1 LNFFFASI
9 YMKKFSHPLLFLLM
23 LVGLVAG
30 CKKDDK
36 ALDDTITPVSN
47 YISPA
52 DNSFYRLD
60 PPSNAAVTFEWSQA
74 RAADGTLV
82 LYEVLFDK
90 DGGDFSKPVYS
101 TVSGTNGLDT
111 KLVLSHGDL
120 NKIANLAGIPSQSQG
135 KLKWMVNASKGL
147 NVVPAS
153 SARTMT
159 VERPAGFSVIPGN
172 LYLTG
177 SGTEGGATLSQAL
190 PFKRVSSG
198 VFELYTKL
206 STGNVS
212 IVDQT
217 TGTPTNYYISG
228 TKLLQGATTTNPTTT
243 EGVYR
248 MTLDFNNGAAVL
260 TEIQSV
266 GLWISA
272 QNKVTATLP
281 YVGKGLWEIDN
292 TPIEFFQFSWGRD
305 ERYKFIFTEKDAAG
319 KVTARQYGSTNTDN
333 VPPTATT
340 AAAYFY
346 LIPVADDQWNNTYKF
361 TGTADLKNVDIM
373 VMMQPAA
380 YTHQVKVR

>member
-1 LNFFFASI
+1 
-9 YMKKFSHPLLFLLM
+9 MKKFSHPLLLFVALL
-23 LVGLVAG
+23 GLLAG
-30 CKKDDK
+30 CKKDEK

-52 DNSFYRLD
+52 DNSFFRLD

-101 TVSGTNGLDT
+101 TVSGTNGLEN
-111 KLVLSHGDL
+111 KLTLSHGDL
-120 NKIANLAGIPSQSQG
+120 NRIANLAGIASQSQG
-135 KLKWMVNASKGL
+135 KMKWMVNASKGL
-147 NVVPAS
+147 NVMPAS
-153 SARTMT
+153 AARTFT

-190 PFKRVSSG
+190 PFKRVSAG

-206 STGNVS
+206 GPGNVKM
-212 IVDQT
+212 VDQT
-217 TGTPTNYYISG
+217 TGTPTEYYING
-228 TKLLQGATTTNPTTT
+228 TKLLQGANATSPATTPA
-243 EGVYR
+243 VYR
-248 MTLDFNNGAAVL
+248 VTLDFNNGSSVL

-266 GLWISA
+266 GLWVAA
-272 QNKVTATLP
+272 QNKVTVTLP

-292 TPIEFFQFSWGRD
+292 TPIEFFQFDWGRD
-305 ERYKFIFTEKDAAG
+305 ERYKFVFTEKNAAG
-319 KVTARQYGSTNTDN
+319 TVAARQYGSTNTDN
-333 VPPTATT
+333 QPPTANT
-340 AAAYFY
+340 AAAYFN
-346 LIPVADDQWNNTYKF
+346 IVPVGTDQWNNSYKF
-361 TGTADLKNVDIM
+361 PGTADRKNVDIL

>member
-1 LNFFFASI
+1 
-9 YMKKFSHPLLFLLM
+9 MKKLSHPLLLFVALL
-23 LVGLVAG
+23 GLLAG

-47 YISPA
+47 YISPS

-82 LYEVLFDK
+82 LYEVVFDK
-90 DGGDFSKPVYS
+90 DGGDFSKPVYT

-120 NKIANLAGIPSQSQG
+120 NKIANLAGIASQSQG

-147 NVVPAS
+147 NVLPAAT
-153 SARTMT
+153 ARTMT

-177 SGTEGGATLSQAL
+177 SGTEAGTTLGQAL

-206 STGNVS
+206 GPGDVKL
-212 IVDQT
+212 VDAT
-217 TGTPTNYYISG
+217 TGTPTEYYING
-228 TKLLQGATTTNPTTT
+228 TKLLQGSSATSPATTSA
-243 EGVYR
+243 VYR
-248 MTLDFNNGAAVL
+248 VTLDFNNGSSVL

-266 GLWISA
+266 GLWVAA
-272 QNKVTATLP
+272 QNKVTVTLP
-281 YVGKGLWEIDN
+281 YKGKGLWEIDN

-319 KVTARQYGSTNTDN
+319 TVTARQYGSTNTDN
-333 VPPTATT
+333 QPPTATT
-340 AAAYFY
+340 AAAYFN
-346 LIPVADDQWNNTYKF
+346 IVPVATDQWNNSYKF
-361 TGTADLKNVDIM
+361 IGTADRKSVDIL

-380 YTHQVKVR
+380 YTHQVNVR

>member
-1 LNFFFASI
+1 
-9 YMKKFSHPLLFLLM
+9 MKKFSHPLLLLLM
-23 LVGLVAG
+23 LVGLLAS

-52 DNSFYRLD
+52 DNTFYKLD
-60 PPSNAAVTFEWSQA
+60 PPSNAAVTFEWGQA

-82 LYEVLFDK
+82 LYEVVFDK
-90 DGGDFSKPVYS
+90 ADGDFSKPVYS

-120 NKIANLAGIPSQSQG
+120 NKIANLAGISSQSQG

-147 NVVPAS
+147 TVMPAAT
-153 SARTMT
+153 ARTMT

-177 SGTEGGATLSQAL
+177 SGTEGGATLAQAL
-190 PFKRVSSG
+190 PFKRVAAG

-206 STGNVS
+206 SPGEVK
-212 IVDQT
+212 IVDAT
-217 TGTPTNYYISG
+217 TGTPTAYYVDG
-228 TKLLQGATTTNPTTT
+228 TKLLQGATATNPTTT
-243 EGVYR
+243 TGVYR
-248 MTLDFNNGAAVL
+248 MTLDFNAGSAVL

-281 YVGKGLWEIDN
+281 YVGKGVWQIEN

-305 ERYKFIFTEKDAAG
+305 ERYKFIFTEKDMAG
-319 KVTARQYGSTNTDN
+319 TVTARQYGSPNVDN
-333 VPPTATT
+333 SAPTATT
-340 AAAYFY
+340 AAAYY
-346 LIPVADDQWNNTYKF
+346 TIVPVANDQWNNAFKF
-361 TGTADLKNVDIM
+361 IGTADRKNVDIL

>member
-1 LNFFFASI
+1 
-9 YMKKFSHPLLFLLM
+9 MKKYSHPLLLLLL
-23 LVGLVAG
+23 LVGLLTG

-36 ALDDTITPVSN
+36 ELNETITPVAN

-52 DNSFYRLD
+52 DNSLVKLD
-60 PPSNAAVTFEWSQA
+60 PPSNAAITFEWGQA
-74 RAADGTLV
+74 RAADGTVV

-90 DGGDFSKPVYS
+90 EGGDFTAPVYS

-120 NKIANLAGIPSQSQG
+120 NKIANLAGIPAQAQG
-135 KLKWMVNASKGL
+135 KLKWTVNASKGL
-147 NVVPAS
+147 NVMAATA
-153 SARTMT
+153 ARTIQ

-177 SGTEGGATLSQAL
+177 TGTEAGATLGQAM
-190 PFKRVSSG
+190 PFKRVSAG

-206 STGNVS
+206 SPGEVKM
-212 IVDQT
+212 VDQT
-217 TGTPTNYYISG
+217 TGTPTAYYVNG
-228 TKLLQGATTTNPTTT
+228 NKLLQGNNATSPATTPA
-243 EGVYR
+243 VYR
-248 MTLDFNNGAAVL
+248 VTLDFNNGSAIL

-272 QNKVTATLP
+272 QDKVTVTLP
-281 YVGKGLWEIDN
+281 YVGKGVWKVEN

-305 ERYKFIFTEKDAAG
+305 ERYKFIFSEKDMAG
-319 KVTARQYGSTNTDN
+319 KVTARQYGSINTDN

-340 AAAYFY
+340 AAAYY
-346 LIPVADDQWNNTYKF
+346 NIVPVADDQWNNTFKF
-361 TGTADLKNVDIM
+361 AAAADRKNVDIT

-380 YTHQVKVR
+380 YTHQVTVR

>member
-1 LNFFFASI
+1 
-9 YMKKFSHPLLFLLM
+9 MKKFSHPLLLLLM
-23 LVGLVAG
+23 LVGLLAG

-36 ALDDTITPVSN
+36 ALDDTISPVSN

-52 DNSFYRLD
+52 DNSFFRLD

-120 NKIANLAGIPSQSQG
+120 NKIANLAGIASQSQG

-153 SARTMT
+153 TARTLT

-190 PFKRVSSG
+190 PFKRVSAG

-206 STGNVS
+206 SPGDVK

-217 TGTPTNYYISG
+217 TGTPTAYYING

-243 EGVYR
+243 AGVYR
-248 MTLDFNNGAAVL
+248 MTLDFNNGSAVL

-305 ERYKFIFTEKDAAG
+305 ERYKFIFTEKDMAG
-319 KVTARQYGSTNTDN
+319 KVTPRQYGSTNTDN

-340 AAAYFY
+340 AAAYY
-346 LIPVADDQWNNTYKF
+346 NLVPVADDQWNNTYKF
-361 TGTADLKNVDIM
+361 IGTADLKNVDIL

-380 YTHQVKVR
+380 YTHQVKVH

>member
-1 LNFFFASI
+1 MKTSPI
-9 YMKKFSHPLLFLLM
+9 YLLLL
-23 LVGLVAG
+23 LVVGLLAG

-52 DNSFYRLD
+52 DNISIKLD

-101 TVSGTNGLDT
+101 TTSGTNGLDT

-120 NKIANLAGIPSQSQG
+120 NKIANLAGIASQSQG
-135 KLKWMVNASKGL
+135 KLKWTVNASKGL
-147 NVVPAS
+147 NVQPAS

-177 SGTEGGATLSQAL
+177 AGTEGGATLSQAL
-190 PFKRVSSG
+190 PFKRLSSG
-198 VFELYTKL
+198 IFEIYTKL
-206 STGNVS
+206 TTGSVKL
-212 IVDQT
+212 VDQI
-217 TGTPTNYYISG
+217 TGTPTEYYISG
-228 TKLLQGATTTNPTTT
+228 TKLLQGSNATNPTTT
-243 EGVYR
+243 AGVYR
-248 MTLDFNNGAAVL
+248 ITLDFNNGSAVV

-266 GLWISA
+266 GLWVSA
-272 QNKVTATLP
+272 QNKVTVTIP
-281 YVGKGLWEIDN
+281 YVAKGLWEIDN

-319 KVTARQYGSTNTDN
+319 KVTMRQYGSTNVDN
-333 VPPTATT
+333 VPPTSST
-340 AAAYFY
+340 AATYFNVV
-346 LIPVADDQWNNTYKF
+346 PVADDQWNNTYKF
-361 TGTADLKNVDIM
+361 PATADRKNVDIL

-380 YTHQVKVR
+380 YTHQVKVH

>member
-1 LNFFFASI
+1 
-9 YMKKFSHPLLFLLM
+9 MKKFSHPLLFLLM
-23 LVGLVAG
+23 LVGLLAG

-36 ALDDTITPVSN
+36 ALDDVITPVSN

-52 DNSFYRLD
+52 DNSFYKLD

-82 LYEVLFDK
+82 LYEVVFDK

-135 KLKWMVNASKGL
+135 KLKWRVNASKGL
-147 NVVPAS
+147 NVVPAAT
-153 SARTMT
+153 ARTLT

-172 LYLTG
+172 LYLSG

-190 PFKRVSSG
+190 PFKSLSAG

-206 STGNVS
+206 SPGDVK

-243 EGVYR
+243 TGVYR
-248 MTLDFNNGAAVL
+248 MTLDFNNGSAVL

-266 GLWISA
+266 GLWVAA
-272 QNKVTATLP
+272 QNKVTVTLP

-292 TPIEFFQFSWGRD
+292 TPIAFFQFSWGRD
-305 ERYKFIFTEKDAAG
+305 ERYDFIFTEKDMAG
-319 KVTARQYGSTNTDN
+319 TVAARQYGSTNSNN
-333 VPPTATT
+333 VPPTATV
-340 AAAYFY
+340 AAAYY
-346 LIPVADDQWNNTYKF
+346 YVVPVATDQWNNTFKF
-361 TGTADLKNVDIM
+361 IGTADGRPVDIIL
-373 VMMQPAA
+373 MMQPAA
-380 YTHQVKVR
+380 YTHKVVVH

>member
-1 LNFFFASI
+1 
-9 YMKKFSHPLLFLLM
+9 MKKFSHPLLLLLM
-23 LVGLVAG
+23 LVGLLAS
-30 CKKDDK
+30 CKKDEK

-47 YISPA
+47 YITPA
-52 DNSFYRLD
+52 DNSFYKLD
-60 PPSNAAVTFEWSQA
+60 PPSNASVTFEWSQA

-82 LYEVLFDK
+82 LYEVVFDK

-120 NKIANLAGIPSQSQG
+120 NKIANLAGIASQAQG

-147 NVVPAS
+147 NVVPATTS
-153 SARTMT
+153 RTMT

-172 LYLTG
+172 LYLSG

-190 PFKRVSSG
+190 PFKRLSAG

-206 STGNVS
+206 SPGDVK
-212 IVDQT
+212 IVDAT
-217 TGTPTNYYISG
+217 TGTPTNYYVSG

-243 EGVYR
+243 TGVYR
-248 MTLDFNNGAAVL
+248 MTLDFNNGSAVL

-266 GLWISA
+266 GLWVSA
-272 QNKVTATLP
+272 QNKVTVTLP
-281 YVGKGLWEIDN
+281 YKGKGLWEIDQ
-292 TPIEFFQFSWGRD
+292 TPIAFFQFSWGRD
-305 ERYKFIFTEKDAAG
+305 ERYNFIFTEKDMAG
-319 KVTARQYGSTNTDN
+319 TVTMRQYGSTVANN

-346 LIPVADDQWNNTYKF
+346 LVPVATNQWDNTFKF
-361 TGTADLKNVDIM
+361 IGTADGKNVDIL

-380 YTHQVKVR
+380 YTHQVRF

>member
-1 LNFFFASI
+1 
-9 YMKKFSHPLLFLLM
+9 MKKFSHPLLLLLM
-23 LVGLVAG
+23 LVGLLAS
-30 CKKDDK
+30 CKKDDN

-52 DNSFYRLD
+52 DNIFVKID

-90 DGGDFSKPVYS
+90 ADGDFSKPVYS

-111 KLVLSHGDL
+111 KLTLSHSDL
-120 NKIANLAGIPSQSQG
+120 NKIANLAGIGSQAQG

-147 NVVPAS
+147 NVMPAAT
-153 SARTMT
+153 ARTLT

-190 PFKRVSSG
+190 PFKRVSAG

-206 STGNVS
+206 SPGDVK

-217 TGTPTNYYISG
+217 TGTPTAYYIDG
-228 TKLLQGATTTNPTTT
+228 TKLLQGATATNPTTT
-243 EGVYR
+243 TGVYR
-248 MTLDFNNGAAVL
+248 MTLDFNAGAATL

-266 GLWISA
+266 GLWVAA
-272 QNKVTATLP
+272 QNKVTVTLP

-292 TPIEFFQFSWGRD
+292 TPIEFFQFTWGRD
-305 ERYKFIFTEKDAAG
+305 ERYKFVFTEKNMAG
-319 KVTARQYGSTNTDN
+319 TVTARQYGSPNTDN
-333 VPPTATT
+333 QPATATT
-340 AAAYFY
+340 AAAYFN
-346 LIPVADDQWNNTYKF
+346 LVPVADDQWNNSFKF
-361 TGTADLKNVDIM
+361 IGTADRKNVDIL

>member
-1 LNFFFASI
+1 
-9 YMKKFSHPLLFLLM
+9 MKKFSHPLLFILL
-23 LVGLVAG
+23 LVGLLAG

-52 DNSFYRLD
+52 DNTFYRLD

-82 LYEVLFDK
+82 LYEVVFDK
-90 DGGDFSKPVYS
+90 ESGDFSQPVYS

-120 NKIANLAGIPSQSQG
+120 NKIANLAGIASQSQG
-135 KLKWMVNASKGL
+135 KLKWRVNASKGL
-147 NVVPAS
+147 NVLPAS
-153 SARTMT
+153 TSRVMT

-172 LYLTG
+172 LYLSG

-190 PFKRVSSG
+190 PFRRLSTG

-206 STGNVS
+206 SSGDVK
-212 IVDQT
+212 IVDAT

-243 EGVYR
+243 TGVYR
-248 MTLDFNNGAAVL
+248 MTLDFNNGSAVL

-266 GLWISA
+266 GLWVAA
-272 QNKVTATLP
+272 QNKVTVTLP
-281 YVGKGLWEIDN
+281 YMGKGLWEIDN

-305 ERYKFIFTEKDAAG
+305 ERYKFVFTEKDMAG
-319 KVTARQYGSTNTDN
+319 TVKARQYGSTNTDN
-333 VPPTATT
+333 QPPTATT
-340 AAAYFY
+340 AAAYFN
-346 LIPVADDQWNNTYKF
+346 LVPVADDQWNNSFKF
-361 TGTADLKNVDIM
+361 IGAADHKNVDIL

>member
-1 LNFFFASI
+1 
-9 YMKKFSHPLLFLLM
+9 MKKFSHPLLLLVA
-23 LVGLVAG
+23 LLGLLAG

-36 ALDDTITPVSN
+36 ALDNTITPVSN

-111 KLVLSHGDL
+111 RLVLSHGDL
-120 NKIANLAGIPSQSQG
+120 NRIANLAGIASQGQG
-135 KLKWMVNASKGL
+135 KLRWTVNASKGL
-147 NVVPAS
+147 NVVPAAA
-153 SARTMT
+153 ARTMT

-172 LYLTG
+172 LYLSG

-190 PFKRVSSG
+190 PFKRVSAG
-198 VFELYTKL
+198 VFELYSKL
-206 STGNVS
+206 SPGEVK

-217 TGTPTNYYISG
+217 TGTPTAYYIDG
-228 TKLLQGATTTNPTTT
+228 TKLLQGATATNPTTT
-243 EGVYR
+243 AGVYR
-248 MTLDFNNGAAVL
+248 MTLDFNNGSAVL

-266 GLWISA
+266 GLWVAA
-272 QNKVTATLP
+272 QNKVTVTLP

-305 ERYKFIFTEKDAAG
+305 ERYKFIFSEKSAAG
-319 KVTARQYGSTNTDN
+319 TVTARQYGSTNVDN
-333 VPPTATT
+333 TPPTATT
-340 AAAYFY
+340 AAAYY
-346 LIPVADDQWNNTYKF
+346 NLVPVADDQWNNSYKF
-361 TGTADLKNVDIM
+361 IGTADRKNVDIL

>member
-1 LNFFFASI
+1 
-9 YMKKFSHPLLFLLM
+9 MKKFSHPLLLLLM
-23 LVGLVAG
+23 LVGLLAS

-52 DNSFYRLD
+52 DNSFYKLD

-82 LYEVLFDK
+82 LYEVVFDK

-111 KLVLSHGDL
+111 KLVLSHSDL

-147 NVVPAS
+147 NVVPGAT
-153 SARTMT
+153 ARTMT

-172 LYLTG
+172 LYLSG

-190 PFKRVSSG
+190 PFKRVSAG

-206 STGNVS
+206 SPGDVK
-212 IVDQT
+212 IVDAT
-217 TGTPTNYYISG
+217 TGTPTSYYING
-228 TKLLQGATTTNPTTT
+228 TKLLQGATTTNPTSTT
-243 EGVYR
+243 GVYR
-248 MTLDFNNGAAVL
+248 MTLDFNNGSAVL

-266 GLWISA
+266 GLWVSA
-272 QNKVTATLP
+272 QNKVTVTLP
-281 YVGKGLWEIDN
+281 YMGKGLWEIDR
-292 TPIEFFQFSWGRD
+292 TPIAFFQFSWGRD
-305 ERYKFIFTEKDAAG
+305 ERYNFIFTEKDMAG
-319 KVTARQYGSTNTDN
+319 NVTARQYGSTNSNN
-333 VPPTATT
+333 VPPTATSP
-340 AAAYFY
+340 AAYFY
-346 LIPVADDQWNNTYKF
+346 LVPVATNQWDNTFKF
-361 TGTADLKNVDIM
+361 IGTADGKNADIL

-380 YTHQVKVR
+380 YTHQVRL

>member
-1 LNFFFASI
+1 
-9 YMKKFSHPLLFLLM
+9 MKKFSHPLLLFVALL
-23 LVGLVAG
+23 GLLAG

-82 LYEVLFDK
+82 LYEVVFDK

-120 NKIANLAGIPSQSQG
+120 NKIANLAGIASQSQG

-147 NVVPAS
+147 NVLPAAA
-153 SARTMT
+153 ARTMT

-177 SGTEGGATLSQAL
+177 SGTEAGAALGQAM

-198 VFELYTKL
+198 VFELYTRL
-206 STGNVS
+206 SPGDVKM
-212 IVDQT
+212 VDQT
-217 TGTPTNYYISG
+217 TGTPTEYYING
-228 TKLLQGATTTNPTTT
+228 TKLLQGANATSPATTPA
-243 EGVYR
+243 VYR
-248 MTLDFNNGAAVL
+248 VTLDFNNGSSVL

-266 GLWISA
+266 GLWVAA
-272 QNKVTATLP
+272 QNKVTVTLP
-281 YVGKGLWEIDN
+281 YKGKGLWEIDN
-292 TPIEFFQFSWGRD
+292 TPIEFFQFDWGRD
-305 ERYKFIFTEKDAAG
+305 ERYKFLFTEKDAAG
-319 KVTARQYGSTNTDN
+319 TVAARQYGSTNTDN
-333 VPPTATT
+333 QPPTTTT
-340 AAAYFY
+340 AAAYY
-346 LIPVADDQWNNTYKF
+346 NLVPVATDQWNNSYKF
-361 TGTADLKNVDIM
+361 IGTADRKNVDIL

-380 YTHQVKVR
+380 YTHQINVR

>member
-1 LNFFFASI
+1 
-9 YMKKFSHPLLFLLM
+9 MKKYSHPLLLLM
-23 LVGLVAG
+23 LLIGLLTG
-30 CKKDDK
+30 CKKDDQE
-36 ALDDTITPVSN
+36 LDETITPVSN

-52 DNSFYRLD
+52 DNSLVKLD

-90 DGGDFSKPVYS
+90 ENGDFSAPVYS

-120 NKIANLAGIPSQSQG
+120 NKIANLAGIPAQAQG
-135 KLKWMVNASKGL
+135 KMKWRVNASKGI
-147 NVVPAS
+147 NVLPAS
-153 SARTMT
+153 AARTIQ

-177 SGTEGGATLSQAL
+177 SGTEAGATLGQAM
-190 PFKRVSSG
+190 PFKRVSAG

-206 STGNVS
+206 SAGDVK

-217 TGTPTNYYISG
+217 TGTPTSYYVSG
-228 TKLLQGATTTNPTTT
+228 NKLLQGNTTTSPATTA
-243 EGVYR
+243 GVYR
-248 MTLDFNNGAAVL
+248 MTLDFNNGSAIL

-266 GLWISA
+266 GLWVSA
-272 QNKVTATLP
+272 QNKVTVTLP
-281 YVGKGLWEIDN
+281 YVGKGVWKIEN

-305 ERYKFIFTEKDAAG
+305 ERYKFIFSEKDMAG

-340 AAAYFY
+340 AAAYFN
-346 LIPVADDQWNNTYKF
+346 IVPVADDQWNNTFKF
-361 TGTADLKNVDIM
+361 AAAADRKSVDIT

-380 YTHQVKVR
+380 YTHQVTVR

>member
-1 LNFFFASI
+1 
-9 YMKKFSHPLLFLLM
+9 MKKFSHPLLLFVALL
-23 LVGLVAG
+23 GLLAG
-30 CKKDDK
+30 CKKDEK

-52 DNSFYRLD
+52 DNSFFRLD

-101 TVSGTNGLDT
+101 TVSGTNGLET
-111 KLVLSHGDL
+111 KLTLSHGDL
-120 NKIANLAGIPSQSQG
+120 NKIANLAGIASQSQG

-147 NVVPAS
+147 NVLPAAA
-153 SARTMT
+153 ARTMT

-172 LYLTG
+172 LYLMG
-177 SGTEGGATLSQAL
+177 SGTEGGATLGQAL

-206 STGNVS
+206 GPGYVKM
-212 IVDQT
+212 VDQT
-217 TGTPTNYYISG
+217 TGTPTEYYING
-228 TKLLQGATTTNPTTT
+228 TKLLQGANATSPATTPA
-243 EGVYR
+243 VYR
-248 MTLDFNNGAAVL
+248 VTLDFNNGSSVL

-266 GLWISA
+266 GLWVAA
-272 QNKVTATLP
+272 QNKVTVTLP

-292 TPIEFFQFSWGRD
+292 TPIEFFQFDWGRD
-305 ERYKFIFTEKDAAG
+305 ERYKFVFTEKNAAG
-319 KVTARQYGSTNTDN
+319 TVTARQYGSTNTDN
-333 VPPTATT
+333 QPPTATT
-340 AAAYFY
+340 AAAYY
-346 LIPVADDQWNNTYKF
+346 NIVPVGTDQWNNSYKF
-361 TGTADLKNVDIM
+361 PGTADRKSVDIL
-373 VMMQPAA
+373 VMMQPTA

>member
-1 LNFFFASI
+1 
-9 YMKKFSHPLLFLLM
+9 MKKFSHPLLLLLM
-23 LVGLVAG
+23 LVGLLAS
-30 CKKDDK
+30 CKKDDN

-52 DNSFYRLD
+52 DNIFVKLD
-60 PPSNAAVTFEWSQA
+60 PPSNASLTFEWSQA

-111 KLVLSHGDL
+111 KLTLSHSDL
-120 NKIANLAGIPSQSQG
+120 NKIANLAGIGSQAQG

-147 NVVPAS
+147 NVVPAAT
-153 SARTMT
+153 ARTLT

-190 PFKRVSSG
+190 PFKRVSAG

-206 STGNVS
+206 SPGDVK
-212 IVDQT
+212 IVDQL
-217 TGTPTNYYISG
+217 TGTPTAYYIDG
-228 TKLLQGATTTNPTTT
+228 TKLLQGATATNPTTT
-243 EGVYR
+243 TGVYR
-248 MTLDFNNGAAVL
+248 MTLDFNAGSAVL
-260 TEIQSV
+260 TEIQAV
-266 GLWISA
+266 GLWVSA
-272 QNKVTATLP
+272 QNKVTVTLP

-292 TPIEFFQFSWGRD
+292 TPIEFFQFTWGRD
-305 ERYKFIFTEKDAAG
+305 ERYKFVFTEKNMAG
-319 KVTARQYGSTNTDN
+319 VVTARQYGSLNVDN
-333 VPPTATT
+333 QPATATT
-340 AAAYFY
+340 AAAYFN
-346 LIPVADDQWNNTYKF
+346 LVPVADDQWNNSFKF
-361 TGTADLKNVDIM
+361 IGAADRKSVDIL

>member
-1 LNFFFASI
+1 
-9 YMKKFSHPLLFLLM
+9 MKKFSHPLLLLLM
-23 LVGLVAG
+23 LVGLLAS

-52 DNSFYRLD
+52 DNVFVKLD
-60 PPSNAAVTFEWSQA
+60 PPSNAAITFEWSQA

-82 LYEVLFDK
+82 LYEVVFDK

-111 KLVLSHGDL
+111 KLTLSHGDL
-120 NKIANLAGIPSQSQG
+120 NKIANLAGIASQTQG

-147 NVVPAS
+147 NVMPAAA
-153 SARTMT
+153 ARTLT

-190 PFKRVSSG
+190 PFKRLSSG
-198 VFELYTKL
+198 VFEIYTKL
-206 STGNVS
+206 TAGDVK
-212 IVDQT
+212 IVDGT

-228 TKLLQGATTTNPTTT
+228 TKLLQGAATASPAATA
-243 EGVYR
+243 GVYR
-248 MTLDFNNGAAVL
+248 MTLDFNNGSAVL

-266 GLWISA
+266 GLWVAA
-272 QNKVTATLP
+272 QNKVTVTLP
-281 YVGKGLWEIDN
+281 YVGKGVWQVEN

-319 KVTARQYGSTNTDN
+319 TVKARQYGSTNTDN
-333 VPPTATT
+333 QPATAST

-346 LIPVADDQWNNTYKF
+346 LVPVADDQWNNTFKF
-361 TGTADLKNVDIM
+361 IGTADRKNVDIA

-380 YTHQVKVR
+380 YTHSVKVR

>member
-1 LNFFFASI
+1 
-9 YMKKFSHPLLFLLM
+9 MKKFSHPLLFILL
-23 LVGLVAG
+23 LVGLLAG

-52 DNSFYRLD
+52 DNTFYRLD

-82 LYEVLFDK
+82 LYEVVFDK
-90 DGGDFSKPVYS
+90 ESGDFSQPVYS

-120 NKIANLAGIPSQSQG
+120 NKIANLAGIASQSQG
-135 KLKWMVNASKGL
+135 KLKWRVNASKGL
-147 NVVPAS
+147 NVLPAS
-153 SARTMT
+153 TSRVMT

-172 LYLTG
+172 LYLSG

-190 PFKRVSSG
+190 PFRRLSTG

-206 STGNVS
+206 SPGDVK
-212 IVDQT
+212 IVDAT
-217 TGTPTNYYISG
+217 TGTPTNYYVSG

-243 EGVYR
+243 TGVYR
-248 MTLDFNNGAAVL
+248 LTLDFNNGSAVL

-266 GLWISA
+266 GLWVAA
-272 QNKVTATLP
+272 QNKVTVTLP

-305 ERYKFIFTEKDAAG
+305 ERYKFIFTEKDMAG
-319 KVTARQYGSTNTDN
+319 TVKARQYGSTNADN
-333 VPPTATT
+333 QPATATT

-346 LIPVADDQWNNTYKF
+346 LVPVADDQWNNTFKF
-361 TGTADLKNVDIM
+361 IGAADRKNVDIL

>member
-1 LNFFFASI
+1 MKTSPI
-9 YMKKFSHPLLFLLM
+9 YLLLL
-23 LVGLVAG
+23 LVVGLLAG

-36 ALDDTITPVSN
+36 ALDDTITPVTN

-52 DNSFYRLD
+52 DNVAIKLD

-82 LYEVLFDK
+82 LYEVVFDK
-90 DGGDFSKPVYS
+90 DGGDFSKPVYT

-120 NKIANLAGIPSQSQG
+120 NKIANLAGIASQSQG

-147 NVVPAS
+147 NVQPAS

-177 SGTEGGATLSQAL
+177 SGTEGGATLGQAL
-190 PFKRVSSG
+190 PFKRLSSG
-198 VFELYTKL
+198 IFEIYTKL
-206 STGNVS
+206 TTGNVKM
-212 IVDQT
+212 VDQL
-217 TGTPTNYYISG
+217 TGTPTEYYISG
-228 TKLLQGATTTNPTTT
+228 TKLLQGSNATNPTTT
-243 EGVYR
+243 TGVYR
-248 MTLDFNNGAAVL
+248 ITLDFNNGSAVV

-272 QNKVTATLP
+272 QNKVTVTIP
-281 YVGKGLWEIDN
+281 YVGKGLWEVDN

-319 KVTARQYGSTNTDN
+319 KVTMRQYGSTNVDN

-340 AAAYFY
+340 AAAYY
-346 LIPVADDQWNNTYKF
+346 TIVPVADDQWNNTYKF
-361 TGTADLKNVDIM
+361 PGTADRKNVDIL

>member
-1 LNFFFASI
+1 
-9 YMKKFSHPLLFLLM
+9 MKKFSHPLLLLLM
-23 LVGLVAG
+23 LVGLLAS

-52 DNSFYRLD
+52 DNTSIKLD

-82 LYEVLFDK
+82 LYEVVFDK
-90 DGGDFSKPVYS
+90 DGGDFSKPIYS

-147 NVVPAS
+147 NVMPAA

-198 VFELYTKL
+198 VFELYSKL
-206 STGNVS
+206 SPGDVK
-212 IVDQT
+212 IVDAT
-217 TGTPTNYYISG
+217 TGTPTNYYING

-243 EGVYR
+243 TGVYR
-248 MTLDFNNGAAVL
+248 MTLDFNNGSAVL

-272 QNKVTATLP
+272 QNKVTVTLP
-281 YVGKGLWEIDN
+281 YVAKGLWEIDN

-319 KVTARQYGSTNTDN
+319 KVTMRQYGSTNTDN

-340 AAAYFY
+340 AAAYY
-346 LIPVADDQWNNTYKF
+346 NLVPVADDQWNNTFKF
-361 TGTADLKNVDIM
+361 IGTADKKSADIL

>member
-1 LNFFFASI
+1 
-9 YMKKFSHPLLFLLM
+9 MKKFSHPLLLLLM
-23 LVGLVAG
+23 LVGLLAS

-36 ALDDTITPVSN
+36 ALDDTIAPVSN

-52 DNSFYRLD
+52 DNSFFRLD

-120 NKIANLAGIPSQSQG
+120 NKIANLAGIASQSQG

-147 NVVPAS
+147 NVVPAAT
-153 SARTMT
+153 ARTMT

-190 PFKRVSSG
+190 PFKRVSAG

-206 STGNVS
+206 SSGEVK

-217 TGTPTNYYISG
+217 TGTPTAYYING
-228 TKLLQGATTTNPTTT
+228 TKLLQGADATNPTTT
-243 EGVYR
+243 AGVYR
-248 MTLDFNNGAAVL
+248 MTLDFNNGSAVL

-305 ERYKFIFTEKDAAG
+305 ERYKFIFTEKNAAG
-319 KVTARQYGSTNTDN
+319 TVAMRQYGSTNTDN
-333 VPPTATT
+333 VPATATT
-340 AAAYFY
+340 AAAYFN
-346 LIPVADDQWNNTYKF
+346 LVPVAEDQWNNTYKF
-361 TGTADLKNVDIM
+361 MAAADGKNVDIL

-380 YTHQVKVR
+380 YTHQVKVH

>member
-1 LNFFFASI
+1 
-9 YMKKFSHPLLFLLM
+9 MKKFSHPLLLLLM
-23 LVGLVAG
+23 LVGLLAS

-52 DNSFYRLD
+52 DNTSIKLD
-60 PPSNAAVTFEWSQA
+60 PPSNAAVTFEWGQA

-82 LYEVLFDK
+82 LYEVVFDK

-147 NVVPAS
+147 NVMPAA

-172 LYLTG
+172 LYLSG
-177 SGTEGGATLSQAL
+177 SGTEGGATLGQAL
-190 PFKRVSSG
+190 PFKRISSG
-198 VFELYTKL
+198 VFEIYSKL
-206 STGNVS
+206 SPGDVK
-212 IVDQT
+212 IVDAT

-228 TKLLQGATTTNPTTT
+228 TKLMQGATTTNPTTT
-243 EGVYR
+243 AGVYR
-248 MTLDFNNGAAVL
+248 MTLDFNNGSAVL

-266 GLWISA
+266 GLWVSA
-272 QNKVTATLP
+272 QNKVTVTLP

-319 KVTARQYGSTNTDN
+319 KVTPRQYGSTNVDN
-333 VPPTATT
+333 VAPTATT
-340 AAAYFY
+340 AAAYFN
-346 LIPVADDQWNNTYKF
+346 LVPVADDQWNNTFKF
-361 TGTADLKNVDIM
+361 PAAADRKSVDIL

-380 YTHQVKVR
+380 YTHQVKVH

>member
-1 LNFFFASI
+1 
-9 YMKKFSHPLLFLLM
+9 MKKISHPLLLLLM
-23 LVGLVAG
+23 LVGLLAG
-30 CKKDDK
+30 CKKDDN

-52 DNSFYRLD
+52 DNIFVKID
-60 PPSNAAVTFEWSQA
+60 PPSNAAVTFEWGQA

-82 LYEVLFDK
+82 LYEVVFDK
-90 DGGDFSKPVYS
+90 ADGDFSKPVYS

-111 KLVLSHGDL
+111 KLTLSHSDL
-120 NKIANLAGIPSQSQG
+120 NKIANLAGIGSQAQG

-147 NVVPAS
+147 NVMPAAT
-153 SARTMT
+153 ARTMT

-190 PFKRVSSG
+190 PFKRVSAG

-206 STGNVS
+206 SPGDVK

-217 TGTPTNYYISG
+217 TGTPTAYYIEG
-228 TKLLQGATTTNPTTT
+228 TKLLQGATATNPTTT
-243 EGVYR
+243 TGVYR
-248 MTLDFNNGAAVL
+248 MTLDFNAGAATL

-266 GLWISA
+266 GLWVSA
-272 QNKVTATLP
+272 QNKVTVTLP

-305 ERYKFIFTEKDAAG
+305 ERYKFVFTEKNMAG
-319 KVTARQYGSTNTDN
+319 TVTARQYGSPNTDN
-333 VPPTATT
+333 QPATATT
-340 AAAYFY
+340 AAAYFN
-346 LIPVADDQWNNTYKF
+346 LVPVADDQWNNSFKF
-361 TGTADLKNVDIM
+361 IGTADRKNVDIL

>member
-1 LNFFFASI
+1 
-9 YMKKFSHPLLFLLM
+9 MKKFSHPLLFILL
-23 LVGLVAG
+23 LVGLLAS

-52 DNSFYRLD
+52 DNTFYRLD

-82 LYEVLFDK
+82 LYEVVFDK
-90 DGGDFSKPVYS
+90 ESGDFSQPVYS

-120 NKIANLAGIPSQSQG
+120 NKIANLAGIASQSQG
-135 KLKWMVNASKGL
+135 KLKWRVNASKGL
-147 NVVPAS
+147 NVLPAS
-153 SARTMT
+153 ASRVMT

-172 LYLTG
+172 LYLSG

-190 PFKRVSSG
+190 PFRRLSTG

-206 STGNVS
+206 SPGDVK
-212 IVDQT
+212 IVDAT
-217 TGTPTNYYISG
+217 TGTPTNYYVSG

-243 EGVYR
+243 TGVYR
-248 MTLDFNNGAAVL
+248 LTLDFNNGSAVL

-266 GLWISA
+266 GLWVAA
-272 QNKVTATLP
+272 QNKVTVTLP

-305 ERYKFIFTEKDAAG
+305 ERYKFIFTEKDMAG
-319 KVTARQYGSTNTDN
+319 TVKARQYGSTNADN
-333 VPPTATT
+333 QPATATT

-346 LIPVADDQWNNTYKF
+346 LVPVADDQWNNTFKF
-361 TGTADLKNVDIM
+361 IGAADRKNVDIL

>member
-1 LNFFFASI
+1 
-9 YMKKFSHPLLFLLM
+9 MKKFSHPLLFLLL
-23 LVGLVAG
+23 LVGLLAG

-90 DGGDFSKPVYS
+90 DGGDFTKPVYS

-120 NKIANLAGIPSQSQG
+120 NKIANLAGITSQAQG

-153 SARTMT
+153 AARTLT
-159 VERPAGFSVIPGN
+159 VERPAGFSVIPAN

-177 SGTEGGATLSQAL
+177 SGTEGGAALGQAL
-190 PFKRVSSG
+190 PFKRVAAG
-198 VFELYTKL
+198 VFELYSKL
-206 STGNVS
+206 SAGDVK

-217 TGTPTNYYISG
+217 TGAPTAYYISG
-228 TKLLQGATTTNPTTT
+228 TKLLQGATATNPTTT
-243 EGVYR
+243 AGVYR
-248 MTLDFNNGAAVL
+248 LTLDFNNGSAVL

-266 GLWISA
+266 GLWVAA
-272 QNKVTATLP
+272 QNKVTVTLP
-281 YVGKGLWEIDN
+281 YVGKGQWEIDN

-305 ERYKFIFTEKDAAG
+305 ERYKFIFTEKDMAG
-319 KVTARQYGSTNTDN
+319 TVKARQYGSTNADN
-333 VPPTATT
+333 QPATATT
-340 AAAYFY
+340 AAAYFN
-346 LIPVADDQWNNTYKF
+346 LVPVADDQWNNSFKF
-361 TGTADLKNVDIM
+361 SGAADRKNVDLL
-373 VMMQPAA
+373 VLMQPAA